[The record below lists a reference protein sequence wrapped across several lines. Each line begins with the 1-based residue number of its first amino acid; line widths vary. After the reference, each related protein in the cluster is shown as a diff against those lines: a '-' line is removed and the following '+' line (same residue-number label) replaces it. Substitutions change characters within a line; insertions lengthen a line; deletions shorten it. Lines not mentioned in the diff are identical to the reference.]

1 MAGLAPRLVR
11 IPERPPSHGCRR
23 EWSRDAPEHGCS
35 LAGALNR
42 PIGVKDGLA
51 RSRTWGGGHALRQS
65 GDTGVLGDGRSL
77 QLLQCR
83 RVDPKHRLTSV
94 DDALVGHVHRQTHRR
109 PGRPLAHPGLQDPEV
124 PFSTVNSMSH
134 MSR

>member
-1 MAGLAPRLVR
+1 MDVVGSCLVT
-11 IPERPPSHGCRR
+11 HQ
-23 EWSRDAPEHGCS
+23 EHGCS

-83 RVDPKHRLTSV
+83 RIDPKDRLTSV
-94 DDALVGHVHRQTHRR
+94 DEPSLAMSTARR
-109 PGRPLAHPGLQDPEV
+109 TAARAVRLPTRVCRIQRV